1 MKIGFIGL
9 GIMGSRLAANL
20 VKTGNELIVYNRST
34 EKAADLVA
42 QGAKLSKSLE
52 ELAKEVDV
60 VFTMLSTPQV
70 VKETAGALL
79 PNLKPESW
87 WVDCSTV
94 NPSFSK
100 EMNIMSEKHSIQ
112 FVDAPVAGSKAPA
125 ESGEL
130 LFLAGGKEEELS
142 FLEPCFDAMGKKTL
156 YLNEVGNGAN
166 MKMLINLL
174 LAQSMT
180 AFSEAISLGIGMGL
194 NEGLL
199 LNILTATPVVAPFLA
214 AIKPRLENDVFDVNF
229 PLKWIHKDIILALD
243 TAEELGVDMK
253 SLDQTEALYKRALE
267 RGLGD
272 EDFSAIYKSL

>member
-1 MKIGFIGL
+1 MGL
-9 GIMGSRLAANL
+9 GIMGSRMAANL

-42 QGAKLSKSLE
+42 QGAKLSKSVE
-52 ELAKEVDV
+52 ELAKEVDI

-70 VKETAGALL
+70 VRETAEAIL

-94 NPSFSK
+94 NPSFTK
-100 EMNIMSEKHSIQ
+100 ETSLMSEKHNIQ
-112 FVDAPVAGSKAPA
+112 FIDAPVAGSKAPA

-142 FLEPCFDAMGKKTL
+142 HLNSCFDAMGKKTL
-156 YLNEVGNGAN
+156 YLKEVENGAN

-180 AFSEAISLGIGMGL
+180 AFSEAISLGRGMGL
-194 NEGLL
+194 NESLL
-199 LNILTATPVVAPFLA
+199 LNILTATPVDAPFLA
-214 AIKPRLENDVFDVNF
+214 AIKPRLENGVFDVNF
-229 PLKWIHKDIILALD
+229 PLKWIHKDIVLALD
-243 TAEELGVDMK
+243 TAEKLGVGMK
-253 SLDQTEALYKRALE
+253 SLDQTKGLYKLALE
-267 RGLGD
+267 SGLGD
-272 EDFSAIYKSL
+272 KDFSAIYKSL